1 MEQSRAALQAADANL
16 TSAGAD
22 FQRAK
27 VDAEGPDVPLLK
39 RAYDRALGM
48 AKDGVVSQSALDDAD
63 KNYKMALNKQNVAKA
78 QVTVLQAKIEQA
90 QAQVAQD
97 RANLQQLEEQLG
109 YTDIESPIDGV
120 ILSRDVEMGDAVS
133 SILVLGSSATLVM
146 TLGDT
151 SQVYVKGKVDESD
164 IGKVYLGQAG
174 AHQGGIVQG
183 QDFQWRGHQDFS
195 DGGGKGQR
203 HHLRGTGFDQQ
214 SGRRVEG
221 GDDRECGNHSGRT
234 PEGAADSRRRNHVRQ
249 RQEGFGRC
257 ARPQRERRHAE
268 GGGQHWHFERG
279 QDRSSLRAEGRRPG
293 GAAVGAADWPP
304 LSLRGNGLVG
314 GTDHDPWGTCFA
326 APGYLATAMN
336 FTEILRQTF
345 AMFRAHKMRMFL
357 TMFGIVWGISSVILL
372 VGLGR
377 GFSADNQRRMKT
389 LGKDLVIVWGG
400 RTSAQA
406 GGLAAGREIRLVI
419 DDARMIRSECYLVK
433 TVSPE
438 LRRGVPEVSPFNS
451 ANREVVGMWPSY
463 QDFRSLTVAEGRPV
477 SDEDES
483 EARRVVVLG
492 DAARKQLFSGQ
503 PAVGA
508 SILIQRVPYT
518 VIGVL
523 QEKKQNSSYSGP
535 G

>member
-1 MEQSRAALQAADANL
+1 
-16 TSAGAD
+16 
-22 FQRAK
+22 
-27 VDAEGPDVPLLK
+27 
-39 RAYDRALGM
+39 
-48 AKDGVVSQSALDDAD
+48 
-63 KNYKMALNKQNVAKA
+63 
-78 QVTVLQAKIEQA
+78 
-90 QAQVAQD
+90 
-97 RANLQQLEEQLG
+97 
-109 YTDIESPIDGV
+109 
-120 ILSRDVEMGDAVS
+120 
-133 SILVLGSSATLVM
+133 
-146 TLGDT
+146 
-151 SQVYVKGKVDESD
+151 
-164 IGKVYLGQAG
+164 
-174 AHQGGIVQG
+174 
-183 QDFQWRGHQDFS
+183 
-195 DGGGKGQR
+195 
-203 HHLRGTGFDQQ
+203 
-214 SGRRVEG
+214 
-221 GDDRECGNHSGRT
+221 
-234 PEGAADSRRRNHVRQ
+234 
-249 RQEGFGRC
+249 
-257 ARPQRERRHAE
+257 
-268 GGGQHWHFERG
+268 
-279 QDRSSLRAEGRRPG
+279 
-293 GAAVGAADWPP
+293 
-304 LSLRGNGLVG
+304 
-314 GTDHDPWGTCFA
+314 
-326 APGYLATAMN
+326 MN

-345 AMFRAHKMRMFL
+345 AMFRTHKMRMFL

-377 GFSADNQRRMKT
+377 GFSADNQKRMKT

-438 LRRGVPEVSPFNS
+438 LRRGVPEVSQFNS

-508 SILIQRVPYT
+508 SILMQRVPYT

-535 G
+535 DNDYLYAPYSAVARDFPPPDKPGIVRGYLNDIVFEVGSSEQHEAAVEQVRQTLGRLHHFDPADKDALFVWDTMDGAKLVENIFNVVTIFFACVAIITLCLGGIGVMNIMLVSVTERTREIGMRKAIGATRQDILRQFFAESAILTAASGALGLTFGVGLCVALNTIPLPDFVPHPIISPISILASVLTLSVITVTAGVYPAQRAAEMQPVEALHYE